1 MESLL
6 ILLGIASIIFGI
18 KEQSNL
24 NRGCFSPDAVKE
36 ISRKIQF
43 AFILGII
50 LIIAGAS
57 YDHWQIPF

>member
-1 MESLL
+1 ML

-18 KEQSNL
+18 KQQSNL
-24 NRGCFSPDAVKE
+24 NRGSFSPYAVKN

-50 LIIAGAS
+50 LIVAGAS
-57 YDHWQIPF
+57 YDHWQIAF